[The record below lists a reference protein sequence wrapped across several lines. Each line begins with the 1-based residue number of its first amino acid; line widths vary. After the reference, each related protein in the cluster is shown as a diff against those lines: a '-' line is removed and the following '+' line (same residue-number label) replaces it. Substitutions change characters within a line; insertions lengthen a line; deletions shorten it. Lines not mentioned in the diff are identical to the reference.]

1 MATQTLPAAD
11 HSNLL
16 RRAIQADGV
25 FTLLGGLLLAVDAGP
40 LAAFIG
46 LPESWI
52 LTAMGLFC
60 VGYSALLFLAARRSP
75 VDRGRALSF
84 MLADVAWVVASAA
97 ILLGGWAPLN
107 TAGVWFVL
115 IVADVVGIFAALKYV
130 GWRRL
135 A

>member
-1 MATQTLPAAD
+1 MATHTLPTTD
-11 HSNLL
+11 RSNLL

-25 FTLLGGLLLAVDAGP
+25 FAFLGGLLLAVDAGP

-52 LTAMGLFC
+52 LADMGLFC

-75 VDRGRALSF
+75 VDRGQALGF
-84 MLADVAWVVASAA
+84 MLADVAWVIASAA

-107 TAGVWFVL
+107 TAGIWFVL
-115 IVADVVGIFAALKYV
+115 IVADIVAVFAALKYV